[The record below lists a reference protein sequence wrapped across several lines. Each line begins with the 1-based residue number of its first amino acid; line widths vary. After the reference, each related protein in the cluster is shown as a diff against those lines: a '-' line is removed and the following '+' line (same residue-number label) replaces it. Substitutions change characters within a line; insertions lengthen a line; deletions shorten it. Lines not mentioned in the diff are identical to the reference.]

1 MKRPAIP
8 AAAIVLL
15 LVACGPAATNPAAT
29 QGSAAGMDL
38 PEVAPAAGVASP
50 QPVSP
55 GLSAGNVPPAPAAG
69 TAANQGSAPIPAVGT
84 PAAAGAQTGT
94 PAPPPKPQ
102 SPWKPLAE
110 DLLHDPFNPALP
122 LLQEPEEA
130 LSVLPPAKQG
140 NHVDWVAALRS
151 GAIQPRTNIYPETKI
166 RVIDLDILFEDTAG
180 QPMVLFPHRPHT
192 EWLDCEN
199 CHDKIFIE
207 KKGANDF
214 GMLDILEGRYCGQC
228 HGAVAFPLTQ
238 CQRCHSVPHD
248 SAKAP

>member
-1 MKRPAIP
+1 MIRPRYL
-8 AAAIVLL
+8 AAAVTLL
-15 LVACGPAATNPAAT
+15 LVACGPSASQPAPENGASSSVPAASDQQKPT
-29 QGSAAGMDL
+29 LEAQAASSETSQDPL
-38 PEVAPAAGVASP
+38 V
-50 QPVSP
+50 PV
-55 GLSAGNVPPAPAAG
+55 V
-69 TAANQGSAPIPAVGT
+69 
-84 PAAAGAQTGT
+84 
-94 PAPPPKPQ
+94 PPKPQ
-102 SPWKPLAE
+102 SPWAPLTN
-110 DLLHDPFNPALP
+110 DFLHDPANPSLP

-130 LSVLPPAKQG
+130 LSVLPPAQEG

-166 RVIDLDILFEDTAG
+166 RVIDLDILFEETAG

-214 GMLDILEGRYCGQC
+214 GMLDVLEGRYCGQC
-228 HGAVAFPLTQ
+228 HGAVSFPLTQ
-238 CQRCHSVPHD
+238 CQRCHSVPRE